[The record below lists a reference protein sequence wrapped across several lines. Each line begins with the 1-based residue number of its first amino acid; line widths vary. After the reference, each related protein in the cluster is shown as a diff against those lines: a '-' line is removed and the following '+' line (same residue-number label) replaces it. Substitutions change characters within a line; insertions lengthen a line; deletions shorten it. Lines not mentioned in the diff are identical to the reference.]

1 MLNMKTGI
9 LVAIACVGIGIYM
22 YASKSNSKTNV
33 MPMTQTIYQFI
44 VKDLYGNDF
53 SFSDLKG
60 KKIMVVNT
68 ASKCGLTPQYEALQA
83 LYEKYKDK
91 DFVIV
96 GFPSNDFLW
105 QEPGT
110 HEEIA
115 EFCKLNY
122 GVSFPMLEKIKV
134 KGKDKHEVYQFLTE
148 KSKNGYVDSKVK
160 WNFQK
165 YLINREGVL
174 EKVIAPKTVPDAQEV
189 IDWIETES

>member
-115 EFCKLNY
+115 EFCKVNY

-134 KGKDKHEVYQFLTE
+134 KGKEKHEVYQFLTE
-148 KSKNGYVDSKVK
+148 KRKNGYADSKVK

-174 EKVIAPKTVPDAQEV
+174 EKVIAPKTAPDAQEV
-189 IDWIETES
+189 IDWIEKES